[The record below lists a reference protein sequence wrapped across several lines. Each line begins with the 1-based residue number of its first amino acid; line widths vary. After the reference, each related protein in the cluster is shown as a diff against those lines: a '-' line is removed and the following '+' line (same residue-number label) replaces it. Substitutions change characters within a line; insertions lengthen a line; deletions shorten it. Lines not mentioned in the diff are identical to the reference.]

1 MHFRASLLAAVAALV
16 VAAGCA
22 SAPAWMKNG
31 MPAPELSGDTVDG
44 QPVRLSAEK
53 GKVVAVV
60 FFADWCSICRGV
72 YKTERELAKRM
83 ADKPFV
89 LIGVDADDGA
99 SVLRDAIR
107 RERLEFPIILDTDKA
122 NVAAWGVTG
131 LPTTYVID
139 KLGVIRAFDL
149 RGDSF
154 VEEVDALIAEP
165 AAAAQ

>member
-1 MHFRASLLAAVAALV
+1 MRLHSSLFAAAALV
-16 VAAGCA
+16 VVSGCA
-22 SAPAWMKNG
+22 SAPAWMQNG
-31 MPAPELSGDTVDG
+31 MPAPELAGDTVDG

-72 YKTERELAKRM
+72 YKTERELTKRM

-89 LIGVDADDGA
+89 LIGVDADDTA
-99 SVLRDAIR
+99 PVLRDAIR
-107 RERLEFPIILDTDKA
+107 RERLDFPIVLDADKG
-122 NVAAWGVTG
+122 NIGAWGVTG

-139 KLGVIRAFDL
+139 KQGVIRAYDL
-149 RGDSF
+149 RGDDF

-165 AAAAQ
+165 DAAR

>member
-1 MHFRASLLAAVAALV
+1 MHVRSSFVLALAALV
-16 VAAGCA
+16 VASGCA

-31 MPAPELSGDTVDG
+31 MTPPELSGDTVDG
-44 QPVRLSAEK
+44 QPVTLAAER

-89 LIGVDADDGA
+89 LIGVDADDTA
-99 SVLRDAIR
+99 PVLRDAIR

-122 NVAAWGVTG
+122 NVASWGVTG

-139 KLGVIRAFDL
+139 KQGVIRAFDL
-149 RGDSF
+149 RGDDF
-154 VEEVDALIAEP
+154 IGEVDALLAETP
-165 AAAAQ
+165 AAK

>member
-1 MHFRASLLAAVAALV
+1 MRLHLPLAAVALV
-16 VAAGCA
+16 VVSGCA
-22 SAPAWMKNG
+22 SAPSWMQNG
-31 MPAPELSGDTVDG
+31 MQAPELSGNTVDG
-44 QPVRLSAEK
+44 QPVLLSAER

-89 LIGVDADDGA
+89 LIGVDADDTA
-99 SVLRDAIR
+99 PVLRDAIR
-107 RERLEFPIILDTDKA
+107 RERLEFPIVLDSDKA

-139 KLGVIRAFDL
+139 KGGVIRAYDL
-149 RGDSF
+149 RGDDF
-154 VEEVDALIAEP
+154 VEEVDALLAEP
-165 AAAAQ
+165 AAAR

>member
-1 MHFRASLLAAVAALV
+1 MTLRTSSFAAALAAFAVAP
-16 VAAGCA
+16 GCA
-22 SAPAWMKNG
+22 TAPAWMKNG
-31 MPAPELSGDTVDG
+31 MAAPELSGATVDG
-44 QPVRLSAEK
+44 QPVRLSAER

-89 LIGVDADDGA
+89 LIGVDADDSA

-107 RERLEFPIILDTDKA
+107 RERLEFPIVLDTDKA

-139 KLGVIRAFDL
+139 KQGVIRAFDK

-154 VEEVDALIAEP
+154 VEEVDELIAEP
-165 AAAAQ
+165 PAAQ